1 MRDNVGVAALTLVAL
16 SLMGCTAGASEEAVA
31 ERPVG
36 EIAQGMVSMS
46 VCLDDRGWVVSDPL
60 TGEVNVPEE
69 QADRFQEDFMECA
82 EQLTPEEAIPLTDA
96 EIERL
101 YLLEVDTTRCL
112 NRLGYALEAP
122 SLQVFLDRYKSGR
135 PYIAHAEL
143 GAISQAE
150 SVTISEACPPATLRF
165 ERDEEP

>member
-1 MRDNVGVAALTLVAL
+1 MLLIASISLV
-16 SLMGCTAGASEEAVA
+16 GCTAGASEDAVA
-31 ERPVG
+31 VPPMD
-36 EIAQGMVSMS
+36 EIAQGMASMDS
-46 VCLDDRGWVVSDPL
+46 CLEDMGWVVSDPL

-101 YLLEVDTTRCL
+101 YLLEVDNTRCL